1 MGFMKSLGRGADV
14 GVQNYVRQR
23 LMAQQRED
31 ALTQREEEK
40 RRYEEQR
47 AAREKERRENTLVR
61 MLTLATSTNNPQA
74 IQSVGSQMEAE
85 GMLPEYQRPAPEAV
99 KPLEEFDDT
108 TPYYGENKGVSDRD
122 FEAMLRE
129 GDAIQ
134 TPEMLEAERR
144 AQHILLQ
151 RV

>member
-1 MGFMKSLGRGADV
+1 MGFMKSLGRGVDA

-61 MLTLATSTNNPQA
+61 MLTLATSTNNPQ
-74 IQSVGSQMEAE
+74 S
-85 GMLPEYQRPAPEAV
+85 L
-99 KPLEEFDDT
+99 F
-108 TPYYGENKGVSDRD
+108 
-122 FEAMLRE
+122 
-129 GDAIQ
+129 
-134 TPEMLEAERR
+134 
-144 AQHILLQ
+144 